1 MVLRGSV
8 YSNTLGMETGLSV
21 ITPNDYGQAK
31 RYRVC
36 YVLHGLCGG
45 NADFSN
51 YTMLPYF
58 AYDKDILFLCPEVQR
73 SFYTDTDYGMAYFRY
88 VCRELPHL
96 AKLVFNISAEREDT
110 AVIGCSMGGYGALK
124 CALTAPETF
133 GVCGALAPGCLFLKE
148 YLEECRQKKEIDFPD
163 FYGIFGKDLTY
174 QPENDIIYLS
184 QQLAADPKREKPRLF
199 ISVGEQD
206 WLLPDNRRF
215 ADFLRPLPFDLQY
228 EEIPGE
234 HDFYA
239 FNEGIKRF
247 ISWWK

>member
-1 MVLRGSV
+1 MLFRRIIAIKSAQ
-8 YSNTLGMETGLSV
+8 
-21 ITPNDYGQAK
+21 TPQ
-31 RYRVC
+31 
-36 YVLHGLCGG
+36 
-45 NADFSN
+45 
-51 YTMLPYF
+51 
-58 AYDKDILFLCPEVQR
+58 
-73 SFYTDTDYGMAYFRY
+73 
-88 VCRELPHL
+88 
-96 AKLVFNISAEREDT
+96 
-110 AVIGCSMGGYGALK
+110 
-124 CALTAPETF
+124 TAPETF
-133 GVCGALAPGCLFLKE
+133 GVCGALAPGCLFLNE
-148 YLEECRQKKEIDFPD
+148 HLEECRQKKEIDFPD

-206 WLLPDNRRF
+206 WLLADNRRF
-215 ADFLRPLPFDLQY
+215 ANFLRPLPFNLQY